1 MKYDKGGKGDQEP
14 LPMGRQICGCH
25 LSLIGNCQQGPD
37 VISRLP
43 SSYPLRNKIG
53 LWQGSQMT

>member
-1 MKYDKGGKGDQEP
+1 
-14 LPMGRQICGCH
+14 MGRQICACC

-43 SSYPLRNKIG
+43 SSDPLRDEIG
-53 LWQGSQMT
+53 LWQGSRMT